1 MRVARSVTVV
11 WVIVIVVL
19 LLLEVA
25 ELTHFFTLP
34 LGAALADPLA
44 FIFSLVFT
52 SIVSIIGAIFIG
64 IYISQRLMSRSG
76 FTPFEEE
83 MLRMRTELHSIR
95 TSVDEIRRAVRSDT
109 SGPDPRGPRQERP

>member
-1 MRVARSVTVV
+1 MKVARSVTIV

-19 LLLEVA
+19 IVLELA

-52 SIVSIIGAIFIG
+52 SLVSIIGAIFIG
-64 IYISQRLMSRSG
+64 IYISQRLLSQSG

-83 MLRMRTELHSIR
+83 MLRMRTEIHAIGTNVEEL
-95 TSVDEIRRAVRSDT
+95 RRAIRPDAP
-109 SGPDPRGPRQERP
+109 GPDPRAPRQERH

>member
-1 MRVARSVTVV
+1 MKVARGVTIV
-11 WVIVIVVL
+11 WVIVIVGL

-34 LGAALADPLA
+34 VEAALADPLT

-52 SIVSIIGAIFIG
+52 SIVSIVGAIFIG
-64 IYISQRLMSRSG
+64 IYISQRLLSQSG

-83 MLRMRTELHSIR
+83 MLRMRADLREVRAAVLEMQR
-95 TSVDEIRRAVRSDT
+95 AQRRPPT
-109 SGPDPRGPRQERP
+109 PPDPTRPPTEPP

>member
-1 MRVARSVTVV
+1 MKVARGVTIV
-11 WVIVIVVL
+11 WVIVIVSL

-34 LGAALADPLA
+34 VEAALADPLT

-52 SIVSIIGAIFIG
+52 SIVSIVGAIFIG
-64 IYISQRLMSRSG
+64 IYISQRLLSETG

-83 MLRMRTELHSIR
+83 MLRMRSDLRDIR
-95 TSVDEIRRAVRSDT
+95 AAVVEMQRAQRRAP
-109 SGPDPRGPRQERP
+109 PDPDPARGPTERR

>member
-1 MRVARSVTVV
+1 MKVARSVTIV
-11 WVIVIVVL
+11 WVIVIVGL

-34 LGAALADPLA
+34 IEAALADPLT

-52 SIVSIIGAIFIG
+52 SIVSIVGAIFIG
-64 IYISQRLMSRSG
+64 IYISQRLLSQSG

-83 MLRMRTELHSIR
+83 MLRMRAELHEVR
-95 TSVDEIRRAVRSDT
+95 VAVGEMQQAQRRAPPA
-109 SGPDPRGPRQERP
+109 PDPGRGAEERR

>member
-1 MRVARSVTVV
+1 MRVARSVTIV

-19 LLLEVA
+19 LLLEIA

-34 LGAALADPLA
+34 LGAVLADPLA

-64 IYISQRLMSRSG
+64 IYISQRLMSQSG

-95 TSVDEIRRAVRSDT
+95 TSVDEIRRTVRSDG
-109 SGPDPRGPRQERP
+109 SGPDTRAPRQERP